1 MIIRFRVGPT
11 LVLCSLAF
19 FSCMNPSAQETNGTQ
34 SPPFTIQTNVN
45 RVFVPV
51 VVRDKQ
57 GRPVD
62 DLKKDDFQ
70 VLDND
75 KPRVVTGFTVERR
88 GAGDS
93 VQRASPSAPPTP
105 PPQPQAMKRRFV
117 VFLFDDMH
125 MSAAELVPAKKAGME
140 AIDGAL
146 SDTDVAAVVATSG
159 KTNSG
164 LIQDRAKLKDAITEL
179 RSNEVSP
186 AGAADCPNI
195 NYYQADLIENKHD
208 SAAIAD
214 AMGQVYKCDPSLGP
228 QNDNVAE
235 SVMRSSVRR
244 ALMMGNQSSQATLA
258 SIQEFVRRM
267 AALPGQRLL
276 VLVSPGFLT
285 ISPEASSGVSR
296 VIDLAAQSGV
306 TISALNTRGL
316 FTTDVTASDDT
327 RGRAIGE
334 ISGLRRGSMS
344 GDEGVMASLADGTGG
359 LFFHNSNDLGAE
371 FKGLTAVPECVYML
385 ELALDGVKP
394 DGTFHHLRVKV
405 DSADMEVQARRGYFM
420 PKPEKA
426 GK

>member
-1 MIIRFRVGPT
+1 MSARSSVGSGI
-11 LVLCSLAF
+11 VLCNLAF
-19 FSCMNPSAQETNGTQ
+19 FSCISPSAQQTNGTQ

-57 GRPVD
+57 GRSVN
-62 DLKKDDFQ
+62 DLRKDDFQ

-75 KPRVVTGFTVERR
+75 KSRVLAGFTVERR
-88 GAGDS
+88 GAGES
-93 VQRASPSAPPTP
+93 VQQASGAAAPTP
-105 PPQPQAMKRRFV
+105 VPQPQAGKRRFV

-125 MSAAELVPAKKAGME
+125 MSAAELVPAKKAGTE
-140 AIDGAL
+140 AINGAL

-164 LIQDRAKLKDAITEL
+164 LIQDRAKLKDTIAGL
-179 RSNEVSP
+179 QSNEVSP
-186 AGAADCPNI
+186 GGVADCPNI

-214 AMGQVYKCDPSLGP
+214 AIGQVYKCDPSLGP
-228 QNDNVAE
+228 QSDNIAE

-258 SIQEFVRRM
+258 AIQEFVRRM

-306 TISALNTRGL
+306 TISALNARGL

-359 LFFHNSNDLGAE
+359 LFFHNSNDLGAG

-394 DGTFHHLRVKV
+394 DGTFHHLNVKV
-405 DSADMEVQARRGYFM
+405 DRAEMEVQARRGYFM
-420 PKPEKA
+420 SKPEKA

>member
-1 MIIRFRVGPT
+1 MSARFRVGLG
-11 LVLCSLAF
+11 LVLCNLAF
-19 FSCMNPSAQETNGTQ
+19 FSCISPSAQETTGKQ
-34 SPPFTIQTNVN
+34 SPPFTIQTDVN

-57 GRPVD
+57 GRSVN

-70 VLDND
+70 VLDD
-75 KPRVVTGFTVERR
+75 GKPRIVAGFTIERR
-88 GAGDS
+88 GAGES
-93 VQRASPSAPPTP
+93 VQQAPGAATPTP
-105 PPQPQAMKRRFV
+105 VPQPQTGKQRFV

-125 MSAAELVPAKKAGME
+125 MSAAELVPAKKAGTE
-140 AIDGAL
+140 AINGAL
-146 SDTDVAAVVATSG
+146 SGTDVAAVVATSG

-164 LIQDRAKLKDAITEL
+164 LIQDRAKLKDTIAGL
-179 RSNEVSP
+179 QSNE
-186 AGAADCPNI
+186 ATLGGAADCPNI
-195 NYYQADLIENKHD
+195 SYYQADLIENKHD

-214 AMGQVYKCDPSLGP
+214 AMGQVYKCDPSLSP
-228 QNDNVAE
+228 QSDNVAE

-258 SIQEFVRRM
+258 AIQEFVRRM

-276 VLVSPGFLT
+276 VLVSPGFLA

-296 VIDLAAQSGV
+296 VIDLAAKSGV
-306 TISALNTRGL
+306 TISALNARGL
-316 FTTDVTASDDT
+316 FTTTVTASDDT
-327 RGRAIGE
+327 RGRAIEE
-334 ISGLRRGSMS
+334 ISELRRGSMS

-394 DGTFHHLRVKV
+394 DGRFHQLKVKV
-405 DSADMEVQARRGYFM
+405 DRAEMEVQARRGYFM